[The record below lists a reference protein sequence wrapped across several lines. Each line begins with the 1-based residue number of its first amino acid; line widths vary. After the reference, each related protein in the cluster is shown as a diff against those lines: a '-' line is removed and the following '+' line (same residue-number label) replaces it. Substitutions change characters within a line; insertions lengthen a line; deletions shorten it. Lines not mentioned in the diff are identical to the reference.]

1 VSDAPAER
9 DERRRRQLTE
19 LHTRLAHAVEDL
31 AHGDAWRRMLDMA
44 ARLPTYSANNVLLI
58 TVQRPDA
65 TRVAGYQAWRAM
77 GRHVRKGETG
87 IAILAPCLYREPAA
101 ETATTAGPSPV
112 ARDAVAG
119 TSQVL
124 RGFRVAHVFDI
135 TQTDGP
141 DLPRDPQLLVGHSPA
156 DLWTRLSALVAS
168 DGFVLERG
176 PCGTANGYTS
186 FETATIRIRD
196 DVDDLHAV
204 KTLAHEIG
212 HVRADHRTR
221 FADTYHRSAGCRG
234 VAEVEA
240 ESIAHIVLGAV
251 GVDTGGYSLPYIA
264 GWSDGDTSLLRAT
277 ADRVI
282 SVAGRVL
289 REMEPARTDGAL
301 TIGASELPT
310 SPRATVIDGLTR

>member
-1 VSDAPAER
+1 MSDSQAER
-9 DERRRRQLTE
+9 DERRRRQLTD
-19 LHTRLAHAVEDL
+19 LHTRLTHAVEDL
-31 AHGDAWRRMLDMA
+31 AHGDAWRRMLDIA
-44 ARLPTYSANNVLLI
+44 ARLPTYSPNNVLLI

-101 ETATTAGPSPV
+101 EAATKAGPPPV
-112 ARDAVAG
+112 AGDAVAR

-124 RGFRVAHVFDI
+124 RGFRVVHVFDI

-141 DLPRDPQLLVGHSPA
+141 DLPPDPQLLVGASPA
-156 DLWTRLSALVAS
+156 DLWTRLSALVAA

-212 HVRADHRTR
+212 HVRADHHTR
-221 FADTYHRSAGCRG
+221 FAGTYHRSAGCRG
-234 VAEVEA
+234 AAEVEA
-240 ESIAHIVLGAV
+240 ESIAYIVLGAA
-251 GVDTGGYSLPYIA
+251 GVDTGGYSLPYLA
-264 GWSDGDTSLLRAT
+264 GWSDGDAALLRVT

-289 REMEPARTDGAL
+289 REMEPARTEGAL
-301 TIGASELPT
+301 TIGASELLT

>member
-1 VSDAPAER
+1 
-9 DERRRRQLTE
+9 
-19 LHTRLAHAVEDL
+19 
-31 AHGDAWRRMLDMA
+31 MLDIA
-44 ARLPTYSANNVLLI
+44 ARLPTYSPNNVLLI

-101 ETATTAGPSPV
+101 EVATTAGAPPV
-112 ARDAVAG
+112 AGEAVAG

-124 RGFRVAHVFDI
+124 RGFRVVHVFDI

-141 DLPRDPQLLVGHSPA
+141 ALPPDPQLLVGHPPA
-156 DLWTRLSALVAS
+156 DLWSRLSALVAS

-186 FETATIRIRD
+186 FDTATIRIRD

-212 HVRADHRTR
+212 HVRADHHTR

-234 VAEVEA
+234 AAEVEA
-240 ESIAHIVLGAV
+240 ESIAHIVLGAT
-251 GVDTGGYSLPYIA
+251 GIDTGEYSLPYLA
-264 GWSDGDTSLLRAT
+264 GWADGDASLLRDT

-282 SVAGRVL
+282 SVASRVL
-289 REMEPARTDGAL
+289 HEMEPTLTEGTVTMGAP
-301 TIGASELPT
+301 ERMT
-310 SPRATVIDGLTR
+310 SPRATAIDGLTR